1 MIYYVRKEVM
11 NKNIR
16 FLSSVL
22 VLGLFGIAG
31 ADAAPSVKML
41 GTNSARV
48 GNNATVVRSA
58 KPSNTTSS
66 TQRLGSIR
74 AKTTNTA
81 APVTIN
87 KVATATGSLNSV
99 GADESRLSLG
109 KYIHS
114 SGVASGNIKPVTMSS
129 EFVTLSDR
137 VSDLEAVVDT
147 KQAEL
152 SVSGEGLVLENNT
165 ISLDSTMAALPGRV
179 SDLENDLSTN
189 YYTKDEISDV
199 LDDQIGSD
207 INTVY
212 NVATGTRTYVSI
224 VDDFDEEEVLN

>member
-1 MIYYVRKEVM
+1 M
-11 NKNIR
+11 NKKIR

-22 VLGLFGIAG
+22 VLCLFGIAD
-31 ADAAPSVKML
+31 ASAAPSVKML
-41 GTNSARV
+41 GTNNARV

-58 KPSNTTSS
+58 KPSTSTSS

-74 AKTTNTA
+74 TKTTNTV
-81 APVTIN
+81 APVSIN
-87 KVATATGSLNSV
+87 KVGSTSGSLNSA

-129 EFVTLSDR
+129 EFTTLADR

-152 SVSGEGLVLENNT
+152 SVGSDGLILENNT
-165 ISLDSTMAALPGRV
+165 ISLDSSITELPERV
-179 SDLENDLSTN
+179 SDLESNLSNN

-212 NVATGTRTYVSI
+212 NVSTGTRTYVSI